1 MIVAMV
7 APSGR
12 RSSAST
18 RACFEFARL
27 VWSPLRAGFGRTL
40 DEDRALAVRPRL
52 RLDMQ
57 TLLSIVP
64 AQHRAATT
72 QTVRGYLGIEPL
84 GVNDVWRRLPD
95 GAYNEL
101 DPTVT
106 AGHVLRDAGPA
117 HPPELTAFQS
127 QSRSLRIVNA
137 TGVAPSPRRSSY
149 PTIA

>member
-1 MIVAMV
+1 MRRNGFDYRNGTILD
-7 APSGR
+7 PRNGFKFYGR
-12 RSSAST
+12 M
-18 RACFEFARL
+18 RL
-27 VWSPLRAGFGRTL
+27 SPDG
-40 DEDRALAVRPRL
+40 
-52 RLDMQ
+52 Q
-57 TLLSIVP
+57 TL
-64 AQHRAATT
+64 
-72 QTVRGYLGIEPL
+72 TVRGYLGIEPL
-84 GVNDVWRRLPD
+84 GGNDVWRRLPD

-106 AGHVLRDAGPA
+106 AGHALRDAGPA